1 MKNIFSRYIENLGDM
16 GVLLVLFS
24 GWHYLFDIDLTKQ
37 MVLVDGVVALF
48 FAIVGYLLLK
58 LHTVLTK

>member
-1 MKNIFSRYIENLGDM
+1 
-16 GVLLVLFS
+16 
-24 GWHYLFDIDLTKQ
+24 